1 MIEEQLT
8 ITLDGV
14 TKTMAQW
21 AEETGI
27 SYSTLWTRYQR
38 GVRGAE
44 LFSKSLVHSGS
55 YFKKAVM
62 IRELWRGKWVY
73 VGTQAKA

>member
-27 SYSTLWTRYQR
+27 SYSTLWTRYRR

-44 LFSKSLVHSGS
+44 LFSKSPIHSGS
-55 YFKKAVM
+55 YFEKAAM
-62 IRELWRGKWVY
+62 ISELWSGKWVY
-73 VGTQAKA
+73 VGTKA